1 MEFVQQPVPCK
12 KKDRSG
18 VGSESVAGLPGF
30 DPDSN
35 MLRAPA
41 GSLVRV
47 GLNRGRAA
55 AGIERLE
62 SAAAQQLMFYPVGEF
77 AGIIENTNNQTSIQ
91 VVNY

>member
-35 MLRAPA
+35 MLRALA
-41 GSLVRV
+41 GSLVR
-47 GLNRGRAA
+47 LAL
-55 AGIERLE
+55 IEEELLQVLKDP
-62 SAAAQQLMFYPVGEF
+62 SLPLH
-77 AGIIENTNNQTSIQ
+77 NNSCFTLWASLQELLRI
-91 VVNY
+91 Y